1 MDILKIIQ
9 SLQDLMY
16 ELVIWVLLLPKTIF
30 NAVFRPGS
38 LVNYVNQEWEKSA
51 DDRFDDY
58 LSPALFLLVV
68 AVIPNTLFN
77 WMGRAVISSD
87 FAAQLT
93 EDNLI
98 ASTLAVLTCL
108 LFYLFW
114 LQILSRRPVKRSMLK
129 RLFLIQC
136 YLVAPA
142 QLIYSL
148 LALVAG
154 FNVIGTGLVW
164 MLNIFI
170 TTFYEAFAFRDEL
183 KVGWLKGWWLAILP
197 YLILLVVGIPAGLL
211 ALYVF

>member
-9 SLQDLMY
+9 SLQDFMY
-16 ELVIWVLLLPKTIF
+16 ELVVWVLLLPKTIF
-30 NAVFRPGS
+30 NAVFRPSWMVG
-38 LVNYVNQEWEKSA
+38 YVNAEWEKTTEE
-51 DDRFDDY
+51 RFDDY

-68 AVIPNTLFN
+68 AVVPNALFN

-87 FAAQLT
+87 FTAQLT
-93 EDNLI
+93 EDNLV

-114 LQILSRRPVKRSMLK
+114 LQILSKRPVKRSMLK
-129 RLFLIQC
+129 RLFFIQC

-142 QLIYSL
+142 QLIYAL

-154 FNVIGTGLVW
+154 FNAIGTGLVW
-164 MLNIFI
+164 ILNIFI

-211 ALYVF
+211 AWYVF